1 VQNKVRLLGG
11 GDGIMDEE
19 VIFRE
24 LSDLKIKNT
33 RLKLFTG
40 FQFVES
46 PEYVTKYSGMSV
58 MMPEKLWLSTKQ
70 S

>member
-1 VQNKVRLLGG
+1 
-11 GDGIMDEE
+11 MDEE